1 MGLDIYA
8 GTFSRY
14 YTRNWKTAAQQFCE
28 EAGIQYSRIESMQ
41 LNEEEKML
49 EEEEVLKN
57 VKIWQEQMVKAL
69 MNSGVEKAAVW
80 EEGVNVKP
88 YYTNKPDW
96 DAYGALL
103 LFVAGKLLKK
113 KYPQNY
119 KKNTKYQQ
127 VLEFMG
133 IQESPF
139 KDWSLFMGV
148 QNYVP
153 IDDKLVFRYPLAN
166 GTEETIGTV
175 ACLKYEL
182 TKINEVCWK
191 ADNGQILE
199 WQETE
204 GYPAE
209 ATIRAGGLLQLLPKR
224 VVYSTQ
230 SLAKYAFS
238 ILWQAAIFAE
248 KEQVGIIFDY

>member
-8 GTFSRY
+8 GTYSRY
-14 YTRNWKTAAQQFCE
+14 YAHNWKTAAQQFCE
-28 EAGIQYSRIESMQ
+28 KEGIQYSRIESPQ
-41 LNEEEKML
+41 SDENQKKTDEE
-49 EEEEVLKN
+49 N
-57 VKIWQEQMVKAL
+57 IQNSVKLWQEQMVKAL
-69 MNSGVEKAAVW
+69 QNSGVEKASVW
-80 EEGVNVKP
+80 EEGVSAKS

-113 KYPQNY
+113 KYPENY

-127 VLEFMG
+127 VLAVLG
-133 IQESPF
+133 IYESPF
-139 KDWSLFMGV
+139 KDWSLFAGV

-153 IDDKLVFRYPLAN
+153 IDDRLVFQYPLAN
-166 GTEETIGTV
+166 GTQAMLGTV

-182 TKINEVCWK
+182 TKINEICWK
-191 ADNGQILE
+191 ADNQQILE

-204 GYPAE
+204 GYPTE
-209 ATIRAGGLLQLLPKR
+209 AVMRTGGLLQLLPKR
-224 VVYSTQ
+224 AVYSTQ

-238 ILWQAAIFAE
+238 ILWQAVLFAE